1 MSLFSSTTYNFFK
14 IGFAFSILAIL
25 FSCNQKSNVTTNYVP
40 LEISIALQK
49 TMCFGTCPSYNFE
62 VLNNGKATLRVGR
75 FAEEV
80 LGRTL
85 ENGDYEGTAPI
96 DEITNIIEYAQGS
109 GYFLLED
116 RYDNP
121 MIMDI
126 PATISTIKGKTVFN
140 RYDGPN
146 LSALYTKIEILMS
159 EIDWTSLPD
168 TEK

>member
-1 MSLFSSTTYNFFK
+1 MSPFSIKTYHFFK

-25 FSCNQKSNVTTNYVP
+25 FSCNQKSKVANTFVP

-49 TMCFGTCPSYNFE
+49 TMCYGTCPSYNFE

-85 ENGDYEGTAPI
+85 DNGNYEGTAPL
-96 DEITNIIEYAQGS
+96 DEVSDIIQYAQGS

-126 PATISTIKGKTVFN
+126 PATISTINGKTVFN

-146 LSALYTKIEILMS
+146 LTELYKKIENLMS
-159 EIDWTSLPD
+159 KIDWTAKPE